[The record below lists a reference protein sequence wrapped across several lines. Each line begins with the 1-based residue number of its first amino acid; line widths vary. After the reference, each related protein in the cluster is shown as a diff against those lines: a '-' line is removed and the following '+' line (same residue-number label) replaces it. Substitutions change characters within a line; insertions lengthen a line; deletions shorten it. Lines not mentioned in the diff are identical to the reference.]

1 MELIN
6 KKCSKCN
13 ISINQTN
20 WVRLVSGF
28 LLCLKCW
35 YESDVE

>member
-1 MELIN
+1 MKLIN

-35 YESDVE
+35 YENE